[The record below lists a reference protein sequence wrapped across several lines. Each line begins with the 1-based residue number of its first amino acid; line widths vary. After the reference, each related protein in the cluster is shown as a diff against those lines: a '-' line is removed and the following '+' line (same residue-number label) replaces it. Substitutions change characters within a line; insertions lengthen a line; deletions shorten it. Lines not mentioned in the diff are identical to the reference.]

1 MDGALTRDFVL
12 YLRKSNG
19 RKAVPRQR
27 VITTGHITDT
37 GGRITAEF
45 ADADRTAFRKPGG
58 NQPVRDGFAAMLEV
72 LRANPGLG
80 VAAWHADRLTR
91 NDEDTAA
98 LIRVC
103 GVGDHLV
110 VTPSGGT
117 YDLAT
122 ANGRKRLR
130 DDASAAIYEVDHNRE
145 RVLAGRAEV
154 AAEGRWLGGKR
165 PFGWEPEPNP
175 VDQEGEPWLD
185 DDGKPKKGILRLRSA
200 EADALAWGLQ
210 AILGGASV
218 HGVAREW
225 NARGVLTPTGKQW
238 SSRETA
244 RVLRRPRNAGLMEHN
259 GTLTP
264 GASWPAVVD
273 ETTWRG
279 AAAILSDPSRR
290 TTPGPAPRHL
300 LSFIARCGECGGPMI
315 CTSTTVTASPG
326 KRRLVYRCRD
336 DGPGRHPQRAAEHL
350 DELIIERVVA
360 RLSQPDAADVLA
372 KPDDGR
378 KEQLAHL
385 YQEKAAIEAVME
397 ERDKLHRRRVI
408 TDKMLI
414 EGLAELQEE
423 LAGVEQ
429 RIAGMATQDVI
440 SPLLADPA
448 RVWEEISLDQ
458 RRAVIQALMTIT
470 VKPSAKGRPSGWKP
484 GQPYFRA
491 SSIDINYLR

>member
-1 MDGALTRDFVL
+1 
-12 YLRKSNG
+12 
-19 RKAVPRQR
+19 
-27 VITTGHITDT
+27 
-37 GGRITAEF
+37 
-45 ADADRTAFRKPGG
+45 
-58 NQPVRDGFAAMLEV
+58 
-72 LRANPGLG
+72 
-80 VAAWHADRLTR
+80 LTR

-103 GVGDHLV
+103 AVGGHLV

-117 YDLAT
+117 YDLST

-175 VDQEGEPWLD
+175 VGEDGQPWLD
-185 DDGKPKKGILRLRSA
+185 DDGKPKKGILRLRTA
-200 EADALAWGLQ
+200 EADALAWGLH

-238 SSRETA
+238 SSRETG

-264 GASWPAVVD
+264 NATWPAVVD

-279 AAAILSDPSRR
+279 VTAILTDPARR

-300 LSFIARCGECGGPMI
+300 LSYIARCGLCGGPMI
-315 CTSTTVTASPG
+315 CTSTTRTSVPG
-326 KRRLVYRCRD
+326 QRRLVYRCRE
-336 DGPGRHPQRAAEHL
+336 DGPGGHPQRDAGHL
-350 DELIIERVVA
+350 DELIAERVIA
-360 RLSQPDAADVLA
+360 RLSQPDVADVLV
-372 KPDDGR
+372 KPDDGS

-385 YQEKAAIEAVME
+385 YQEKAAIEALME
-397 ERDKLHRRRVI
+397 ERDKLHRRRII

-414 EGLAELQEE
+414 EGLAELHEE
-423 LAGVEQ
+423 LAGVER
-429 RIAGMATQDVI
+429 RIADMATQDVL

-448 RVWEEISLDQ
+448 GMWEEISLDQ

-470 VKPSAKGRPSGWKP
+470 VKPSPKGRPAGWKP
-484 GQPYFRA
+484 GQPYFR
-491 SSIDINYLR
+491 SSAVDIQYLR

>member
-1 MDGALTRDFVL
+1 MDGALPRDFVL

-58 NQPVRDGFAAMLEV
+58 NQPVRDGFTAMLAMLSV
-72 LRANPGLG
+72 NPGLG

-103 GVGDHLV
+103 AVGGHLV

-117 YDLAT
+117 YDLST

-175 VDQEGEPWLD
+175 VGEDGQPWLD
-185 DDGKPKKGILRLRSA
+185 DDGKPKKGILRLRTA
-200 EADALAWGLQ
+200 EADALAWGLH

-238 SSRETA
+238 SSREGRPGAAPA
-244 RVLRRPRNAGLMEHN
+244 RG
-259 GTLTP
+259 TP
-264 GASWPAVVD
+264 G
-273 ETTWRG
+273 
-279 AAAILSDPSRR
+279 
-290 TTPGPAPRHL
+290 
-300 LSFIARCGECGGPMI
+300 
-315 CTSTTVTASPG
+315 
-326 KRRLVYRCRD
+326 
-336 DGPGRHPQRAAEHL
+336 
-350 DELIIERVVA
+350 
-360 RLSQPDAADVLA
+360 
-372 KPDDGR
+372 
-378 KEQLAHL
+378 
-385 YQEKAAIEAVME
+385 
-397 ERDKLHRRRVI
+397 
-408 TDKMLI
+408 
-414 EGLAELQEE
+414 
-423 LAGVEQ
+423 
-429 RIAGMATQDVI
+429 
-440 SPLLADPA
+440 
-448 RVWEEISLDQ
+448 
-458 RRAVIQALMTIT
+458 
-470 VKPSAKGRPSGWKP
+470 
-484 GQPYFRA
+484 
-491 SSIDINYLR
+491 